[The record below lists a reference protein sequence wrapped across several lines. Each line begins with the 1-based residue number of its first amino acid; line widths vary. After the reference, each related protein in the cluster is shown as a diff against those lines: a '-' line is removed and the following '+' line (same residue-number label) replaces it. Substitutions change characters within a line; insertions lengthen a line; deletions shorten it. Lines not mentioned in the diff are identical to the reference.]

1 MLVSAMLA
9 CLAATAALRPPA
21 TFRASLDR
29 VQRSRHVVAQYE
41 APTLPVGWIS
51 ALDQESGLAYYC
63 EEASGECQWELP
75 QPGAAALQ
83 EYAQTLPTG
92 WISAVDQ
99 ESGAT
104 YYFHEQTG
112 ISQWELPAHEIRVD
126 EAAQQIGQLYPVTQ
140 HSEPPQQ
147 TAGQAER
154 AQLVWRVASIHGWG
168 PRFAGKYKVRPGE
181 EAVLGRYDMF
191 GSVPT
196 RPWVSRK
203 QCLVHVADDGMAVL
217 VSRGKP
223 PTGWRSRDTMREG
236 GPWAWLMYDEV
247 AYLSDG
253 DQVSLDYQDPEGT
266 VLTCTLEG

>member
-1 MLVSAMLA
+1 MGVPQPGGTQKGKSHLVDAASLISAMLA

-83 EYAQTLPTG
+83 EYAQTLPAG

-112 ISQWELPAHEIRVD
+112 ISQWELPAHEIRVGR
-126 EAAQQIGQLYPVTQ
+126 AGRACSAGVARRLYPWMGSAVRRQVQGTY
-140 HSEPPQQ
+140 
-147 TAGQAER
+147 TA
-154 AQLVWRVASIHGWG
+154 
-168 PRFAGKYKVRPGE
+168 
-181 EAVLGRYDMF
+181 
-191 GSVPT
+191 
-196 RPWVSRK
+196 
-203 QCLVHVADDGMAVL
+203 
-217 VSRGKP
+217 
-223 PTGWRSRDTMREG
+223 
-236 GPWAWLMYDEV
+236 
-247 AYLSDG
+247 
-253 DQVSLDYQDPEGT
+253 
-266 VLTCTLEG
+266 